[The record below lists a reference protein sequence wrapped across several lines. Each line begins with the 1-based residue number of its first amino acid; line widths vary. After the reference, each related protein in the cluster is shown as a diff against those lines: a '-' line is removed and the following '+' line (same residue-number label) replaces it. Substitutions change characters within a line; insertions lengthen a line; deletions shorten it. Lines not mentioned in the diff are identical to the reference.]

1 LRLGGEQGSLCVPGP
16 AASQDWT
23 YGYDAVG
30 NSTGETITIDRVVL
44 VGAKNVTLQGGYLT
58 PIVDRT
64 LIGVRQGW
72 ADPATGAPSGTG
84 SALPTRLSPGET
96 ANLVIHLTATAPA
109 DLQAVEVTYEHR
121 GRKSRVRNSTALQ
134 VRTACF

>member
-121 GRKSRVRNSTALQ
+121 GRKFRVRNSTALQ
-134 VRTACF
+134 VRAACF